1 MSSSSKL
8 VLYSYWQSSC
18 AWRVRFALNLKGL
31 AYEYRSVNLRK
42 GEQFSPEFKKLNPLC
57 FVPVLVDGDIVV
69 SDSFAI
75 LLYLNEKYPQNALLP
90 SDPQLRA
97 LNLQASNIVSSSMQ
111 PLIMQSILK
120 YIEDKF
126 GPAERQLWVRHNT
139 EKGFQALEKLLKDYA
154 GTYATGEEVYMADV
168 FLAPQTAVAEM
179 RFNIDMADLVPST
192 PTHTNPCRVD
202 MNTLGEV
209 GDSSK
214 FPTLNGIYKSCK
226 DLPEFQASVPERQP
240 DAEL

>member
-179 RFNIDMADLVPST
+179 RFNIDM
-192 PTHTNPCRVD
+192 
-202 MNTLGEV
+202 
-209 GDSSK
+209 SK

>member
-18 AWRVRFALNLKGL
+18 AWRVRFALNIKGL
-31 AYEYRSVNLRK
+31 AYEYRSVHLRK

-75 LLYLNEKYPQNALLP
+75 LLYLNEKYPQIALLP

-97 LNLQASNIVSSSMQ
+97 LNLQVSNIVSSSMQ

-120 YIEDKF
+120 YIEEKF
-126 GPAERQLWVRHNT
+126 GPAERQLWVQHNI
-139 EKGFQALEKLLKDYA
+139 ERGFQALEKLLKDFA
-154 GTYATGEEVYMADV
+154 STYATGEEVYMADV
-168 FLAPQTAVAEM
+168 FLAPQISVAEM
-179 RFNIDMADLVPST
+179 RFNIDM
-192 PTHTNPCRVD
+192 
-202 MNTLGEV
+202 
-209 GDSSK
+209 SK
-214 FPTLNGIYKSCK
+214 FPTLNRIYKSCK

>member
-18 AWRVRFALNLKGL
+18 AWRVRFALNLK
-31 AYEYRSVNLRK
+31 
-42 GEQFSPEFKKLNPLC
+42 EFKKLNPLC

-179 RFNIDMADLVPST
+179 RFNIDM
-192 PTHTNPCRVD
+192 
-202 MNTLGEV
+202 
-209 GDSSK
+209 SK

>member
-75 LLYLNEKYPQNALLP
+75 LLVGLSSNSILFWVVCYHAFCFNRLWTSDIVVIGQYLNEKYPQNALLP

-126 GPAERQLWVRHNT
+126 GPAERQLWVRHNI
-139 EKGFQALEKLLKDYA
+139 EKVSK
-154 GTYATGEEVYMADV
+154 ADV
-168 FLAPQTAVAEM
+168 FLAPQIAVAEM
-179 RFNIDMADLVPST
+179 RFNIDM
-192 PTHTNPCRVD
+192 
-202 MNTLGEV
+202 
-209 GDSSK
+209 SK

>member
-1 MSSSSKL
+1 MLFEGLSSNSIL
-8 VLYSYWQSSC
+8 FWVVCYH
-18 AWRVRFALNLKGL
+18 AF
-31 AYEYRSVNLRK
+31 
-42 GEQFSPEFKKLNPLC
+42 C
-57 FVPVLVDGDIVV
+57 FNRLWTSDIVV
-69 SDSFAI
+69 I
-75 LLYLNEKYPQNALLP
+75 GQYLNEKYPQNALLP

-179 RFNIDMADLVPST
+179 RFNIDM
-192 PTHTNPCRVD
+192 
-202 MNTLGEV
+202 
-209 GDSSK
+209 SK

>member
-75 LLYLNEKYPQNALLP
+75 LLVGIFNWRN
-90 SDPQLRA
+90 DP
-97 LNLQASNIVSSSMQ
+97 MD
-111 PLIMQSILK
+111 LIQG
-120 YIEDKF
+120 Y
-126 GPAERQLWVRHNT
+126 GA
-139 EKGFQALEKLLKDYA
+139 
-154 GTYATGEEVYMADV
+154 
-168 FLAPQTAVAEM
+168 
-179 RFNIDMADLVPST
+179 IDS
-192 PTHTNPCRVD
+192 
-202 MNTLGEV
+202 
-209 GDSSK
+209 
-214 FPTLNGIYKSCK
+214 
-226 DLPEFQASVPERQP
+226 
-240 DAEL
+240 

>member
-18 AWRVRFALNLKGL
+18 AWRVRFALNIKGL

-120 YIEDKF
+120 YIEEKF
-126 GPAERQLWVRHNT
+126 GPAERQLWVRHNI

-168 FLAPQTAVAEM
+168 FLAPQIAVAEM
-179 RFNIDMADLVPST
+179 RFNIDM
-192 PTHTNPCRVD
+192 
-202 MNTLGEV
+202 
-209 GDSSK
+209 SK